1 MATPKQFRRRGRWSL
16 IIGTLL
22 AALTFGAVMA
32 FASGSSVNTASVTF
46 NTIGDV
52 TCPLPVYNSTHFAL
66 EVGQTVT
73 CTIDATGELVG
84 SPTTVDVLIKHSTLG
99 NETVTGT
106 VSGNTITF
114 TYTGRSD
121 GCDTTNIGYD
131 NGDGQQINAHAGFGF
146 VDVSGNHLV
155 CGTKANPSIDTDP
168 GDGGLTGATLN
179 DTATLADGSTSPAI
193 GGTITFKLFAPGDDN
208 CDGPALYTQE
218 VTVDSGNGDYS
229 TNPGYVALVKGTYN
243 WTADYSGDD
252 NNNKASSGCGEEA
265 LVVEAAAPTV
275 LTEIHLSPDPE
286 EEPVTVVGGDTPVDL
301 GSTVHDQGT
310 VTAPA
315 VLGTPTGSVDFK
327 FYKGDDC
334 AAGEVTADPADVQ
347 VGSTSN
353 VLLDSNGVAHPSAD
367 FGPLGAGS
375 YYFTAHFKTGNEN
388 VWSDSDSTC
397 EPLTVDK
404 AQLTIVTQI
413 HNAAHGNVGD
423 ATHVPLGSVVHD
435 TATVTGA
442 VPGFNPSGAITF
454 TLDGNL
460 VTQINPAELG
470 FTATTVDS
478 APLGAGDYL
487 YRASVAGDDNYIG
500 DRSGPE
506 PLTVDKGTLSIVT
519 KIHDTSHAVV
529 TFVPVNGIVHDTAH
543 ITGANNNFPVDTSKV
558 SFTFY
563 NTIDCTGR

>member
-1 MATPKQFRRRGRWSL
+1 M
-16 IIGTLL
+16 
-22 AALTFGAVMA
+22 
-32 FASGSSVNTASVTF
+32 
-46 NTIGDV
+46 
-52 TCPLPVYNSTHFAL
+52 
-66 EVGQTVT
+66 
-73 CTIDATGELVG
+73 
-84 SPTTVDVLIKHSTLG
+84 
-99 NETVTGT
+99 
-106 VSGNTITF
+106 
-114 TYTGRSD
+114 
-121 GCDTTNIGYD
+121 
-131 NGDGQQINAHAGFGF
+131 
-146 VDVSGNHLV
+146 
-155 CGTKANPSIDTDP
+155 
-168 GDGGLTGATLN
+168 
-179 DTATLADGSTSPAI
+179 
-193 GGTITFKLFAPGDDN
+193 
-208 CDGPALYTQE
+208 
-218 VTVDSGNGDYS
+218 
-229 TNPGYVALVKGTYN
+229 KGTYN

-286 EEPVTVVGGDTPVDL
+286 EDPVTVVGGDTHVDL

-353 VLLDSNGVAHPSAD
+353 VLLANGVAHPSAD

-388 VWSDSDSTC
+388 VWSNSDSTC

-543 ITGANNNFPVDTSKV
+543 ITGANSNFPVDTSKV

-563 NTIDCTGR
+563 NTIDCTGTGADAGNNGGALDSSSGDPRSDVSAALASGAYSYNAAFAGDGNYNPITAANVACEPLSVRTFGKTMGYWHNQNGQAVLAANNAFSAANAVKLGETDVSPTNQRCNVLVNSATRSLTILPTPNGASLIPQCSTNAKLDTGQVNSFNTLLVADVGAQLQQPVQDRVRGSVDRCHGLRCLCTR